1 MKKIFFL
8 ILLLMSIFGFSQSP
22 LNSYNKA
29 IIPSK
34 FSFQKQDNEYRIN
47 STIKAFLIEKGFEA
61 YLSNETMPKGF
72 LDYNCNKI
80 YIDVVEQNSIFLTKI
95 KIQFKDCRDNVLFST
110 DLASSN
116 EKEYAKAYNITLL
129 ESLKSFEK
137 ANYNYSGDSYLDEE
151 NNKKKNIEEER
162 EVVSLE
168 KKSVRN
174 SDSIELMAFKV
185 INLLNQQELVLFKT
199 SQPDVFLSIYNNK
212 NGVVIYAD
220 GNWFFES
227 IQDNKIVSEKL
238 KLKL

>member
-8 ILLLMSIFGFSQSP
+8 ILLLMSIFGYSQSP

-72 LDYNCNKI
+72 LDSNCNKV
-80 YIDVVEQNSIFLTKI
+80 YIDVVEQNTIFLTKI
-95 KIQFKDCRDNVLFST
+95 KVQFKDCRDNLLFST

-137 ANYNYSGDSYLDEE
+137 ANYNYSGGSDLVVE
-151 NNKKKNIEEER
+151 NNKVNNEEKKDETAIGK
-162 EVVSLE
+162 EVVSSYDT
-168 KKSVRN
+168 KA
-174 SDSIELMAFKV
+174 DMAFKKV
-185 INLLNQQELVLFKT
+185 INLLNQKEMILFKT
-199 SQPDVFLSIYNNK
+199 SQPDVFLSIYNDK
-212 NGVVIYAD
+212 NGVVIYTN
-220 GNWFFES
+220 GSWFFES
-227 IQDNKIVSEKL
+227 IQEGKIVSEKL
-238 KLKL
+238 KLNL